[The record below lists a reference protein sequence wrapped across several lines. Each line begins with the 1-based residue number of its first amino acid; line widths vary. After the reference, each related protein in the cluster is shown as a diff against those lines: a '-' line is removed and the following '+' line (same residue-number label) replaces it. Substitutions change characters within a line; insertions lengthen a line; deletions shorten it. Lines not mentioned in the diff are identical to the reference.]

1 MASKGTIL
9 RSAAPSYLVF
19 AFAFSA
25 NNSADDSTVHIRLP
39 HAMDRVIPSRIIP
52 MIPYLVFEL
61 SRGTQTD
68 RKIRFVG
75 EGGGG
80 SIKRKI
86 RGNVIFLAK

>member
-61 SRGTQTD
+61 SRK
-68 RKIRFVG
+68 RIEKYVSL
-75 EGGGG
+75 GGGG

>member
-61 SRGTQTD
+61 SRKRIEKYVSLG
-68 RKIRFVG
+68 
-75 EGGGG
+75 GGGG

>member
-61 SRGTQTD
+61 SRKRIEKYVSLG
-68 RKIRFVG
+68 R
-75 EGGGG
+75 GGGG